1 MNKEELIKAIA
12 DETKLGSGES
22 KVFLAA
28 FINVI
33 QSALASG
40 ESVQITGFAS
50 FSVKQR
56 SERKGR
62 NIQTKK
68 EIVIPARNVVKFST
82 GKQLKEAVNSNKA
95 TPTKKGKK

>member
-12 DETKLGSGES
+12 KETQLSSGES

-28 FINVI
+28 CINAI

-40 ESVQITGFAS
+40 ESVQIIGFAS

-56 SERKGR
+56 AERKGR

-68 EIVIPARNVVKFST
+68 EIVIPARNVVKFSA
-82 GKQLKEAVNSNKA
+82 GKQLKEAVNSNIK
-95 TPTKKGKK
+95 PKKTKK